1 MSSAVLYLIPVNLLL
16 GMAGGYVMHRADFC
30 VAGMF
35 RDYFLFRSAKM
46 LRMLLLLIIA
56 SMALFEIAR
65 RLNLLAPYPFPILG
79 PPSLTNIIGGV
90 IFGIGMVLAGGCVV
104 GTLYKMG
111 SGSAISATAFLG
123 LVAGSGIYAEMHPWW
138 AGISRQFTFFQGAVT
153 LPQLFGAD
161 PLFLLVP
168 VILICSFPLCRW
180 TIKNK
185 LHMDSAAE
193 DYLQPWK
200 AALYLAVIGMV
211 SYILVG
217 MPLGIITAY
226 AKMAAYLEK
235 AAFSGH
241 ASALAFFRAESLKY
255 TAPFINVDLKGGAGP
270 AVDAIAHIQ
279 FPIILG
285 IILGS
290 FLSAVLVR
298 EFNIYFRVPLRQ
310 YASAFSGGIILALG
324 SRMTP
329 GCNIWHLFGG
339 LPILAMQS
347 ILFLVGIFPGA
358 WAGTFLLTR
367 FVLSSRQ

>member
-1 MSSAVLYLIPVNLLL
+1 MTSAVLYLISVNLLL
-16 GMAGGYVMHRADFC
+16 GIAAGYIMHRADFC

-35 RDYFLFRSAKM
+35 RDYFLFRNALM
-46 LRMLLLLIIA
+46 LRALVLLIIA
-56 SMALFEIAR
+56 SMVLFEIAR
-65 RLNLLAPYPFPILG
+65 RLGLLSPYPFPILG
-79 PPSLTNIIGGV
+79 SPSLINIVGGA

-123 LVAGSGIYAEMHPWW
+123 LVAGSGIYAEIHPWW
-138 AGISRQFTFFQGAVT
+138 AGISKRFTFFQGSVT
-153 LPQLFGAD
+153 LPQLFNSD

-168 VILICSFPLCRW
+168 VVLIFSYFTFTW
-180 TIKNK
+180 AKDNK
-185 LHMDSAAE
+185 LHLHSLAE

-200 AALYLAVIGMV
+200 AAFCLALIGML
-211 SYILVG
+211 SYVFVG
-217 MPLGIITAY
+217 MPFGITTAY
-226 AKMAAYLEK
+226 AKMAAYLGQS
-235 AAFSGH
+235 AFPGH
-241 ASALAFFRAESLKY
+241 VANLVFFSAEPLNY
-255 TAPFINVDLKGGAGP
+255 NAPIIHTGLKGGAGP
-270 AVDAIAHIQ
+270 VLDAIAYIQ

-358 WAGTFLLTR
+358 YLGTILLTR
-367 FVLSSRQ
+367 FVLPSRQ